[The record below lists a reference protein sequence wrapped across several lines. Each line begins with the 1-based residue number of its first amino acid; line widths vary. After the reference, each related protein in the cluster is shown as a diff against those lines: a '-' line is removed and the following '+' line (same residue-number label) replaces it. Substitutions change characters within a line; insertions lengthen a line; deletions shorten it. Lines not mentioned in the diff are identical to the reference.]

1 MSHHFDPAPIAAK
14 FGIPAADLGI
24 ELISHVLDG
33 VEYENVLLFNNKNT
47 VPVAGVISIPNYF
60 GISQKA
66 LEVTATIIG
75 LGPHQAIL
83 VGDVYGKTVRPTT
96 PDEGVAAIVPLKKE
110 RAELRKRM
118 NAVLD
123 AFKGQDKVK
132 LNGKLGASGFC
143 FGGTAAL
150 ELARSGAALQAFV
163 SVHGALDTP
172 NPEDAKNIKGAI
184 LVLHGVQDPSV
195 PRDQVNA
202 FIDEVSAA
210 NLDWQLVNY
219 GQAGHS
225 FTDPD
230 AKNPGFFYHQK
241 TAERASVALK
251 NFFAEKLA

>member
-1 MSHHFDPAPIAAK
+1 MSHHFDLAPIAAK

-24 ELISHVLDG
+24 ELISHTLDG
-33 VEYENVLLFNNKNT
+33 VEYENVLMFNKKNT
-47 VPVAGVISIPNYF
+47 APVAGVVSIPNYF
-60 GISQKA
+60 GITQKA

-75 LGPHQAIL
+75 LDQAIL
-83 VGDVYGKTVRPTT
+83 VGDVYGKTLRPAN
-96 PDEGVAAIVPLKKE
+96 PDEALAAIVPLKKD

-118 NAVLD
+118 NAVLE
-123 AFKGQDKVK
+123 AFKGQNKVK

-143 FGGTAAL
+143 FGGTATL

-163 SVHGALDTP
+163 SLHGALDTP
-172 NPEDAKNIKGAI
+172 NPKDAENIKGAV

-225 FTDPD
+225 FTDPE